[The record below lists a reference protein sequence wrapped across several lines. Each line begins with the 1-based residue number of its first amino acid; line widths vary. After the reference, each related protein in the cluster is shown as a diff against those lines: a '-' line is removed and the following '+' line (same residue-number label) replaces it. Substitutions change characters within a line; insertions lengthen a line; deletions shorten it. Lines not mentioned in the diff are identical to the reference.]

1 MSLHPQVVGPVPAE
15 TARIARAAFPTGN
28 RAMRMRDAFGTL
40 YDDQIFASLFS
51 CRGQPAEPPWRLAL
65 ITILQFAEGLSD
77 RQAADAVRG
86 RIDWKYALSL
96 ELTDAGFDSSVL
108 SEFRTRLVTG
118 GMEQALLDQLLM
130 CFRTHKL
137 LAARGRQRTDST
149 GCPLG
154 RVLAAIRTLNRLER
168 AGETFRHALNSLAV
182 VAPDWL
188 RGQSRP
194 EWIDRYSRRVD
205 AYHLPEGQEARQAMA
220 ETIGQDGLVLFRALL
235 AADAPLWLRAIPAVE
250 TLRRMW
256 VQQYVAVDD
265 TLRWRTEH
273 DGVPPSSLFLSSP
286 YDVDAHYGK
295 KHATVWVGYKVH
307 LTETCED
314 DQPRLITH
322 VETSG
327 APTADGDLTPTIH
340 RALGDK
346 DLLPAL
352 HIVDTGYLDA
362 ALLVSSKRDFGVDLV
377 GPTRA
382 DYRWQAQAGQG
393 FDAGAFAI
401 DWQAR
406 TATCPE
412 GKTSINWSPA
422 IDRRDNA
429 VVKIK
434 FSTKD
439 CRGCAS
445 RPHCFHSRAR
455 YPRRMITIRPQEQY
469 VALHAAR
476 AREAT
481 QGFREAY
488 DRRAGIE
495 ATMSQGVR
503 AFGLR
508 RCRYI
513 GLAKTHLQHVLTAA
527 AINFVRASE
536 WIDGTPVAK
545 TRRSPFAALLSP
557 AA

>member
-1 MSLHPQVVGPVPAE
+1 MSLHPHVVGPVPEE
-15 TARIARAAFPTGN
+15 TARVARAAFRTGN
-28 RAMRMRDAFGTL
+28 RAMRMRDTFGAL
-40 YDDQIFASLFS
+40 YDDQTFASLFS

-118 GMEQALLDQLLM
+118 GMEQALLDQMLM
-130 CFRTHKL
+130 HFRAHKL

-149 GCPLG
+149 H
-154 RVLAAIRTLNRLER
+154 VLAAIRTLNRLER
-168 AGETFRHALNSLAV
+168 AGETLRHALNSLAV
-182 VAPDWL
+182 AAPDWL
-188 RGQSRP
+188 RLQSRP

-220 ETIGQDGLVLFRALL
+220 ETIGQDGLGLLRALY
-235 AADAPLWLRAIPAVE
+235 AADAPPWLRAVPAVE

-256 VQQYVAVDD
+256 VQQYVMMDD
-265 TLRWRTEH
+265 TLRWRTEQ

-307 LTETCED
+307 LTETCDD

-340 RALGDK
+340 QALGDK
-346 DLLPAL
+346 DLLPAV

-362 ALLVSSKRDFGVDLV
+362 ALLVSSKREFGVDLV

-393 FDAGAFAI
+393 FDVGAFAI
-401 DWQAR
+401 NWETR
-406 TATCPE
+406 TATCPV
-412 GKTSINWSPA
+412 GRTSINWSPA

-445 RPHCFHSRAR
+445 RPHCFRSQAH
-455 YPRRMITIRPQEQY
+455 YPRRMLTIRPQEQY

-476 AREAT
+476 ERETTHA
-481 QGFREAY
+481 FRKEY
-488 DRRAGIE
+488 HRRAGIE

-513 GLAKTHLQHVLTAA
+513 GLAKTHLQHILTAA

-536 WIDGTPVAK
+536 WVDGTPLAK
-545 TRRSPFAALLSP
+545 TRRSTFAALMLP